1 MTATAVSP
9 RISGPSAPA
18 GLTSEDARVA
28 LGRYGPNELATAP
41 RFGIARHL
49 LGTLGSPLMV
59 ILLVA
64 SGLAALVGETT
75 DATIILVTVAL
86 GAALD
91 TVQTARSMTAA
102 ERLQQSVV
110 PTASVMR
117 DGAWRELPRREV
129 VPGDLIRLSAGDVVP
144 ADARLVTSR
153 DLRVQQAALTG
164 ESYPA
169 EKESADPALP
179 PAPPSSDPARP
190 DLVFLG
196 TSVVSGVATA
206 IVIATATQTAFGE
219 IAARL
224 RERPPVTELERGL
237 QRFSMLLARTVIFLV
252 LFLVLASITMHR
264 DPLDSLLFA
273 VALAVGIVPEFMPM
287 ITSIT
292 LANGAVRMSRQR
304 VIVKHLAAIQNFG
317 SIDVLCSDKTGTL
330 TAGQMTLVAS
340 VDPCGSASDAPLLYG
355 GLTARFQ
362 SGVANPLDAAIL
374 ARAPAAEEWEKLREL
389 PFDFERRQMSVVAR
403 RGTRA
408 VLIVKGAPESVLAA
422 CTHRWTGDGTPP
434 LDATVRARAR
444 AVVAEYSRQGLRS
457 LAVAMRDVAPDAACT
472 PADERDLSLVGFLLF
487 ADPPLADVGAT
498 IDALARD
505 GVQLKIVTGDD
516 DAVARYVC
524 EAAGLAAPTVVLG
537 SELEQISDA
546 ALGPVAERTSL
557 FARVTP
563 NQKLRI
569 ILALKGRGHV
579 VGYVG
584 DGINDAPSLHA
595 ADVGISVAG
604 AVDVAKDA
612 SDVILLERGLGALHN
627 GIVEGRKAFGN
638 VMKYILMGTSSN
650 FGNMFS
656 MAFASLLVP
665 FLPMLPTQVLLNNFL
680 YDASQ
685 IAIPGDHVDAA
696 YIRKPHHWD
705 VGGLRQF
712 MVRVGLVSSVFDFLT
727 FGVLLGVFHASER
740 LFQTGWFVESML
752 TQILVLFVI
761 RTMGNPLRSRPSRA
775 LAATVVVAALCAMWL
790 PISPMA
796 GALGFVPLP
805 PPFLCFVG
813 AATAL
818 YLGAVE
824 LVKRRLVPR
833 LG

>member
-1 MTATAVSP
+1 M
-9 RISGPSAPA
+9 I
-18 GLTSEDARVA
+18 
-28 LGRYGPNELATAP
+28 
-41 RFGIARHL
+41 
-49 LGTLGSPLMV
+49 

-64 SGLAALVGETT
+64 SGLAAIVGETT

-91 TVQTARSMTAA
+91 TIQTARSMTAA

-110 PTASVMR
+110 PTAAVMR
-117 DGAWRELPRREV
+117 DGAWRDIPRHDV

-144 ADARLVTSR
+144 ADARLVTSK
-153 DLRVQQAALTG
+153 DLHVQQAALTG

-169 EKESADPALP
+169 EKESAESGASPNESSADP
-179 PAPPSSDPARP
+179 SRR

-196 TSVVSGVATA
+196 TSIVSGVGSA
-206 IVIATATQTAFGE
+206 IVMTTGPRTAFGE

-224 RERPPVTELERGL
+224 RERPPITELERGL
-237 QRFSMLLARTVIFLV
+237 QRFGMLLARTVIFLV
-252 LFLVLASITMHR
+252 LFLVLASIAMHR
-264 DPLDSLLFA
+264 DPLNSLLFA

-292 LANGAVRMSRQR
+292 LANGAVRMSKLR
-304 VIVKHLAAIQNFG
+304 VIVKHLASIQNFG
-317 SIDVLCSDKTGTL
+317 SIDILCSDKTGTL
-330 TAGQMTLVAS
+330 TAGGMALAES
-340 VDPCGSASDAPLLYG
+340 IDPDGSAADEPLLYG

-374 ARAPAAEEWEKLREL
+374 TRAPAAPEWEKLGEL

-403 RGTRA
+403 RGTET
-408 VLIVKGAPESVLAA
+408 VLIVKGAPESVLQA
-422 CTHRWTGDGTPP
+422 CTAYTNGGRTAPID
-434 LDATVRARAR
+434 DALRARAR
-444 AVVAEYSRQGLRS
+444 STLLERSRQGLRS
-457 LAVAMRDVAPDAACT
+457 LAVATRVVPEDASCTRD
-472 PADERDLSLVGFLLF
+472 DERDLTLAGFLIF
-487 ADPPLADVGAT
+487 ADPPLADVDTT
-498 IDALARD
+498 ISALARD
-505 GVQLKIVTGDD
+505 GVELKILTGDD
-516 DAVARYVC
+516 ESVARYVC
-524 EAAGLAAPTVVLG
+524 GAAGLTVDKVILG
-537 SELEQISDA
+537 SELDAISDA
-546 ALGPVAERTSL
+546 ALGSVAEQTAV

-569 ILALKGRGHV
+569 ILALKSRGHV

-612 SDVILLERGLGALHN
+612 SDVILLEHGLGALHS
-627 GIVEGRKAFGN
+627 GIIEGRKAFGN

-665 FLPMLPTQVLLNNFL
+665 FLPMLPTQVLLNNFI

-685 IAIPGDHVDAA
+685 IAIPGDNVDAL
-696 YIRKPHHWD
+696 YLRKPHHWD
-705 VGGLRQF
+705 IGGLRQF
-712 MVRVGLVSSVFDFLT
+712 MIRVGLVSSVFDFAT
-727 FGVLLGVFHASER
+727 FGVLLAVFHASET

-761 RTMGNPLRSRPSRA
+761 RTMGNPLRSRPSGA
-775 LAATVVVAALCAMWL
+775 LAVTVVTAALAAMWL

-796 GALGFVPLP
+796 RALGFVPLP
-805 PPFLCFVG
+805 PLFLTFVA

-818 YLGAVE
+818 YLGSVE